1 MYRLT
6 ATRFALI
13 AIGLALLIVL
23 AALIAACSSAPQATP
38 TPTRTPRP
46 AQAVVTPPATV
57 TPLPTIR
64 PTDVPPPTATPAPTA
79 TAVPPTAIATAT
91 AVARP
96 ADVNP
101 LTGLKVADPKALA
114 RRPLFVAVGND
125 PEARTVH
132 YGFTEADLV
141 YEYIMEG
148 RAVTRFTLAFLANE
162 SARIGPLRSGR
173 LVNFHLTPQYGGALA
188 VSGAQGQIN
197 WFLTFKMAAPYLN
210 VDLDDP
216 SQVKY
221 AYNIWGLAPNKDF
234 EYLTRLWTS
243 TDRLRRWLSD
253 RKAEQDPKL
262 TGFTFAET
270 APAGTPA
277 KTASIPFPAAVTW
290 TYDPASGR
298 YLRSMGGRPHNDGAS
313 GRQLSAAN
321 VVIQTVT
328 HEKTEYWEDA
338 ISTSIRIVTV
348 GEGPVIVLRDGVAI
362 RGTWRA
368 GDTTMPEFFDAA
380 GKPIPL
386 KPGNSWFELVA
397 PTDGVSLTPGQ

>member
-1 MYRLT
+1 M
-6 ATRFALI
+6 
-13 AIGLALLIVL
+13 
-23 AALIAACSSAPQATP
+23 AALAIVSILISACASNAQPTP

-46 AQAVVTPPATV
+46 AGATPAATAPPAVVVPS
-57 TPLPTIR
+57 PTH
-64 PTDVPPPTATPAPTA
+64 TPAPTNTRA
-79 TAVPPTAIATAT
+79 ASPTVPPTPSAVPSATAT
-91 AVARP
+91 ATPPAR
-96 ADVNP
+96 AANANP
-101 LTGLKVADPKALA
+101 LTGLPVSDPKVLV

-125 PEARTVH
+125 PEARAVH

-162 SARIGPLRSGR
+162 SERIGPLRSGR

-221 AYNIWGLAPNKDF
+221 AYNIWGLAPSKDL

-253 RKAEQDPKL
+253 KKAEQDPKL
-262 TGFTFAET
+262 VGFTFSET
-270 APAGTPA
+270 APAGAPA
-277 KTASIPFPAAVTW
+277 KSASIPFPAAVTW
-290 TYDPASGR
+290 TYDPTSGR
-298 YLRSMGGRPHNDGAS
+298 YLRSMGGAAHKDGAS
-313 GRQLSAAN
+313 GKQLSAAN
-321 VVIQTVT
+321 VIIQTVA

-348 GEGPVIVLRDGVAI
+348 GEGPVTILRDGVAI
-362 RGTWRA
+362 KGTWRA
-368 GDTTMPEFFDAA
+368 GDTTMPEFFDPA
-380 GKPIPL
+380 GKPIAL

-397 PTDGVSLTPGQ
+397 PETAVTIQ